1 MYIYTITSLE
11 KHDIGHGLNRLI
23 YVGSC
28 IDYVRR
34 FADHRSKCF
43 NEKSRDYNHKVYRV
57 IRQYGWDNFVFE
69 VIEVCDDDITNKD
82 LLFREQHYI
91 DKYDSK
97 KSMNSQD
104 AITGLDMIEYQRLY
118 NAEYYKKNKEKLI
131 AQSKEWTKNN
141 RDRFNETQRNYRKA
155 NAEKIAEY
163 QETYRTKN
171 RQRLNDLQ
179 NKKLLWKK
187 SIAELCN
194 ITIYED

>member
-1 MYIYTITSLE
+1 
-11 KHDIGHGLNRLI
+11 
-23 YVGSC
+23 
-28 IDYVRR
+28 
-34 FADHRSKCF
+34 
-43 NEKSRDYNHKVYRV
+43 
-57 IRQYGWDNFVFE
+57 VFE